1 MSDTPSSAEGQKR
14 TITLADADKLVADAG
29 KALDLASR
37 VYEAAAQQS
46 RGAQHGRMRQRAWN
60 ARQMQRGAG
69 ARWFSQAGQDR
80 YLDEVVFKGKRG
92 GVFMDVG
99 AYDGATGSNTLFFE
113 AMRGWTGLMVEPSP
127 TYAAAA
133 RACRNAPLAEV
144 AIAPNDGEAEFL
156 HITSGYTQMS
166 GLASSYDEKL
176 REQVEAD
183 SRHEGETI
191 AVKTRTLASLI
202 DEYALGP
209 IDFVSLDIEGGE
221 VAALSSFD
229 FARYPVRAWTIEN
242 NAGDGAGGG
251 EIGAI
256 MTAAGYTCA
265 AHVGVDEIY
274 VRA

>member
-1 MSDTPSSAEGQKR
+1 MSDTPPPAEGER
-14 TITLADADKLVADAG
+14 HAITLADADKLVVDAA
-29 KALDLASR
+29 KALNLAAR

-46 RGAQHGRMRQRAWN
+46 QGALHGQMRQRAWN
-60 ARQMQRGAG
+60 ARQMERGAG

-80 YLDEVVFKGKRG
+80 YLDEVIFKGKRG
-92 GVFMDVG
+92 GVFLDVG

-144 AIAPNDGEAEFL
+144 AIAPKDGEAEFL
-156 HITSGYTQMS
+156 HITAGYTQMS
-166 GLASSYDEKL
+166 GLASSYDAKL
-176 REQVEAD
+176 RQQVEAD
-183 SRHEGETI
+183 SRHAGETI

-202 DEYALGP
+202 EEHALGP

-221 VAALSSFD
+221 VAALSAFD
-229 FARYPVRAWTIEN
+229 FAKYPVHAWTIEN
-242 NAGDGAGGG
+242 NAGDSGG

-256 MTAAGYTCA
+256 MAAAGYARA

-274 VRA
+274 VRG